1 MLTSNKILSL
11 FRCVFVQLIQA
22 TAPTSKG
29 FNNKVALKNPL
40 SPLTFVSNDFT
51 FIAKL
56 ASFEVA
62 SQQLKSSE
70 EFVGWRFQKIC
81 CFHTMGYKNF
91 GIHQL
96 I

>member
-11 FRCVFVQLIQA
+11 FRCVFVQLIQV

-29 FNNKVALKNPL
+29 FNDKVAFKDFLLKNPL

-62 SQQLKSSE
+62 SQQQKKALKS
-70 EFVGWRFQKIC
+70 
-81 CFHTMGYKNF
+81 
-91 GIHQL
+91 L
-96 I
+96 